1 MDHAGRI
8 VCRLY
13 RRFCGTHSRDHP
25 VQQGFMT
32 TPPEDAVPDCEI
44 ELPADPMPVNPA
56 LEARLS
62 GAYRRILCVA
72 IALSVAGTLTAALM
86 FTWQSGLGLAI
97 GSLLAY
103 VNFVWLHHGTER
115 LVERII
121 AANTK
126 TAEGKS
132 KPRKVRFAF
141 PFPLPYPHLI
151 AVAYVILKSYPR
163 LLIGFIVGLI
173 LPILAAMGEG
183 IYEAVV
189 ISKIDQASH

>member
-1 MDHAGRI
+1 
-8 VCRLY
+8 
-13 RRFCGTHSRDHP
+13 
-25 VQQGFMT
+25 MT
-32 TPPEDAVPDCEI
+32 TPSEDSIPEQEVDPDPPD
-44 ELPADPMPVNPA
+44 LMPTDPAM
-56 LEARLS
+56 EARLS
-62 GAYRRILCVA
+62 GAYRRILRVA
-72 IALSVAGTLTAALM
+72 IALSVAGTLSAALF
-86 FTWQSGLGLAI
+86 FTWQGGLGLAI

-103 VNFVWLHHGTER
+103 INFVWLHHGTER

-121 AANTK
+121 ASNQTT
-126 TAEGKS
+126 TADKS

-141 PFPLPYPHLI
+141 PFPLRYALLI

-189 ISKIDQASH
+189 IS

>member
-1 MDHAGRI
+1 
-8 VCRLY
+8 
-13 RRFCGTHSRDHP
+13 
-25 VQQGFMT
+25 MT

-44 ELPADPMPVNPA
+44 KLPADPMPVNPA

-72 IALSVAGTLTAALM
+72 IALSVTGTLAAALF

-103 VNFVWLHHGTER
+103 INFVWLHRGTER
-115 LVERII
+115 IVERILASNQTI
-121 AANTK
+121 VSS
-126 TAEGKS
+126 ES

-141 PFPLPYPHLI
+141 PFPLRYALLI

-183 IYEAVV
+183 IYEAVAF
-189 ISKIDQASH
+189 SKD

>member
-1 MDHAGRI
+1 M
-8 VCRLY
+8 
-13 RRFCGTHSRDHP
+13 
-25 VQQGFMT
+25 
-32 TPPEDAVPDCEI
+32 
-44 ELPADPMPVNPA
+44 
-56 LEARLS
+56 
-62 GAYRRILCVA
+62 
-72 IALSVAGTLTAALM
+72 
-86 FTWQSGLGLAI
+86 AI
-97 GSLLAY
+97 GALLAY

-126 TAEGKS
+126 TAEGKA
-132 KPRKVRFAF
+132 KPRNVRFAF
-141 PFPLPYPHLI
+141 PFPLRYALLI

>member
-1 MDHAGRI
+1 MN
-8 VCRLY
+8 
-13 RRFCGTHSRDHP
+13 
-25 VQQGFMT
+25 
-32 TPPEDAVPDCEI
+32 TPPEDAIPDQEI
-44 ELPADPMPVNPA
+44 DSAPIEQTPPDPAM
-56 LEARLS
+56 EERLS
-62 GAYRRILCVA
+62 GAYRRILRVA
-72 IALSVAGTLTAALM
+72 IALSVAGTLAAALL

-103 VNFVWLHHGTER
+103 INFVWLHRGTER

-121 AANTK
+121 ASNRA
-126 TAEGKS
+126 TAVGET

-141 PFPLPYPHLI
+141 PFPLRYALLI

-183 IYEAVV
+183 IYEALV
-189 ISKIDQASH
+189 IGRIDQASR

>member
-1 MDHAGRI
+1 MN
-8 VCRLY
+8 
-13 RRFCGTHSRDHP
+13 
-25 VQQGFMT
+25 
-32 TPPEDAVPDCEI
+32 TPPEESIPDQEQ
-44 ELPADPMPVNPA
+44 EPVWSDPTPPDPAM
-56 LEARLS
+56 EERLS
-62 GAYRRILCVA
+62 GAYRRILRVA
-72 IALSVAGTLTAALM
+72 IMLSVAGTLAAALL

-103 VNFVWLHHGTER
+103 INFVWLRRGTER

-121 AANTK
+121 ASNQTSAAT
-126 TAEGKS
+126 GGS
-132 KPRKVRFAF
+132 KHGKVRFTF
-141 PFPLPYPHLI
+141 PFPLRYALLI

-183 IYEAVV
+183 IYEALV

>member
-1 MDHAGRI
+1 MN
-8 VCRLY
+8 
-13 RRFCGTHSRDHP
+13 
-25 VQQGFMT
+25 
-32 TPPEDAVPDCEI
+32 TPPEDAIPEQEVDSIPIDQTPPD
-44 ELPADPMPVNPA
+44 PAM
-56 LEARLS
+56 EARLS
-62 GAYRRILCVA
+62 GAYRRILRSA
-72 IALSVAGTLTAALM
+72 ITLSIAGTLTAGLL
-86 FTWQSGLGLAI
+86 FPWQSSLGLAI
-97 GSLLAY
+97 GSLLAF
-103 VNFVWLHHGTER
+103 VNFVWLHRGTER

-141 PFPLPYPHLI
+141 PFPLRYALLI

-183 IYEAVV
+183 IYEVVV
-189 ISKIDQASH
+189 IGRIDQASR

>member
-1 MDHAGRI
+1 
-8 VCRLY
+8 
-13 RRFCGTHSRDHP
+13 
-25 VQQGFMT
+25 MT
-32 TPPEDAVPDCEI
+32 TPLEMQSRSGSDPEILIKRLSIPRWKQ
-44 ELPADPMPVNPA
+44 
-56 LEARLS
+56 RLS
-62 GAYRRILCVA
+62 GAYRRILRVA
-72 IALSVAGTLTAALM
+72 IALSVAGTLVAALL
-86 FTWQSGLGLAI
+86 FTWQSGLGLAV

-103 VNFVWLHHGTER
+103 VNFVWLHRGTER

-121 AANTK
+121 ARTK
-126 TAEGKS
+126 RRRRKS

-141 PFPLPYPHLI
+141 PFPLRYALLI

-189 ISKIDQASH
+189 ISKIDQASR

>member
-1 MDHAGRI
+1 MNTPREESIPDQEQEP
-8 VCRLY
+8 
-13 RRFCGTHSRDHP
+13 DWP
-25 VQQGFMT
+25 NP
-32 TPPEDAVPDCEI
+32 TPPD
-44 ELPADPMPVNPA
+44 PAM
-56 LEARLS
+56 EERLS
-62 GAYRRILCVA
+62 GAYRRILRVA
-72 IALSVAGTLTAALM
+72 IALSVAGTLVAALL

-103 VNFVWLHHGTER
+103 INFVWLHRGTER
-115 LVERII
+115 FVERII
-121 AANTK
+121 ASNRT
-126 TAEGKS
+126 TAVGET

-141 PFPLPYPHLI
+141 PFPLRYALLI

-183 IYEAVV
+183 IYEALV

>member
-1 MDHAGRI
+1 
-8 VCRLY
+8 
-13 RRFCGTHSRDHP
+13 
-25 VQQGFMT
+25 MT
-32 TPPEDAVPDCEI
+32 TPFEGSPQEQGSDPEVVN
-44 ELPADPMPVNPA
+44 LTPVNPA
-56 LEARLS
+56 IEQRLS
-62 GAYRRILCVA
+62 GAYSRILRVA
-72 IALSVAGTLTAALM
+72 IALSVAGTLAAALI

-97 GSLLAY
+97 GALLAY

-132 KPRKVRFAF
+132 KPRNVRFAF
-141 PFPLPYPHLI
+141 PFPLRYALLI
-151 AVAYVILKSYPR
+151 GVAYVILKSYPR

-183 IYEAVV
+183 IYEAVA